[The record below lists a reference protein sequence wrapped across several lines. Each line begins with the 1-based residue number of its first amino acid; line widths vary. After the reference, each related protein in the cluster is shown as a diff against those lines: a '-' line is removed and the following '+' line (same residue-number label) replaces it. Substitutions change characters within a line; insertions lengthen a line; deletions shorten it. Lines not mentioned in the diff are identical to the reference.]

1 MKAVLLEEK
10 RFAADL
16 ERPTPKKITDYVAF
30 EETPQ
35 DNKTIIERCQDAD
48 IMINGSLR
56 IEREV
61 IEALP
66 NLKLIQLLSVG
77 SNHIDKQ
84 ACEDNDVKVLN
95 APDFASATVAEH
107 TMMLLLSAMR
117 ASIHYHNKVKSGE
130 WKEKGRADIIDAEAI
145 DLEGLTIGMI
155 GIGDIGKRITK
166 LAKAYDMN
174 VLWAE
179 RQGRKPRND
188 DYTDFETVLSK
199 SDVIT
204 IHCPL
209 TEETKHLINQDT
221 LSKMSK
227 KPLLVNVARGKIVD
241 SEALASAVK
250 QEQILGYATDVFE
263 QEPAGENDPIVQLAN
278 EGHPRIILTPH
289 MGAGSRASQVK
300 LWKIITRQINDFI
313 ENS

>member
-1 MKAVLLEEK
+1 
-10 RFAADL
+10 
-16 ERPTPKKITDYVAF
+16 
-30 EETPQ
+30 
-35 DNKTIIERCQDAD
+35 
-48 IMINGSLR
+48 
-56 IEREV
+56 
-61 IEALP
+61 
-66 NLKLIQLLSVG
+66 
-77 SNHIDKQ
+77 
-84 ACEDNDVKVLN
+84 
-95 APDFASATVAEH
+95 
-107 TMMLLLSAMR
+107 
-117 ASIHYHNKVKSGE
+117 
-130 WKEKGRADIIDAEAI
+130 EAI

-179 RQGRKPRND
+179 RQGCKPRND

-241 SEALASAVK
+241 SEALASAVR

-313 ENS
+313 ENN